1 MGVRPYVIMAKDL
14 GKESTIDLEV
24 EQDTL
29 ISKMEQ
35 ATLLSNMQKD
45 ELLYNIERTKV
56 LSDLEETMD
65 VSGQGNIE
73 TRDTEPFNY
82 TSNRQ
87 SNKGQ
92 MEDASPQAG

>member
-1 MGVRPYVIMAKDL
+1 MAKDL

-29 ISKMEQ
+29 ISRMEQ

-45 ELLYNIERTKV
+45 ELLYNIEQTKV
-56 LSDLEETMD
+56 LSDLEETMNGPVQED
-65 VSGQGNIE
+65 IE

-82 TSNRQ
+82 PSSRP
-87 SNKGQ
+87 SNKYQ